1 MAAIEVGKIC
11 VKRRGR
17 DAGKRC
23 VITKVIDDSF
33 VEIAV
38 KGRKT
43 NRKCAILHLE
53 PLPEKL
59 ESLTPD
65 EIAKAIQ

>member
-1 MAAIEVGKIC
+1 MPAIEVGRIC
-11 VKRRGR
+11 VKKRGR

-23 VITKVIDDSF
+23 VITKIIDDSF

-43 NRKCAILHLE
+43 NRKCAVVHLE
-53 PLPEKL
+53 PLPEKV
-59 ESLTPD
+59 EPVTPE